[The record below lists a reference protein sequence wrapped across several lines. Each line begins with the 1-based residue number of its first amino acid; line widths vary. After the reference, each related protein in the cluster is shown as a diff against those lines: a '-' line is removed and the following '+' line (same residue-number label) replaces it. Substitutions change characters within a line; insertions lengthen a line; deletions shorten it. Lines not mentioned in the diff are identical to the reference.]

1 MTTTLPLLNWLLAS
15 TVALGL
21 LWLPY
26 RLALRSERCFGFN
39 RAYLLLA
46 PWLAMML
53 PLLHLGLPTWLFGP
67 SAGRA
72 SVLLPAV
79 WAVGQSAGATAGFAS
94 GWLTLSTVLWLL
106 YGAGAAFFGSVFVLR
121 VWRLWRLVRRWPR
134 QAQSG
139 YVLVLTGGQVPVSSF
154 GRWIFWD
161 DTAGWPAAEARQV
174 LAHELAHVRQ
184 GHSIDQLLAS
194 FSQIILWFNP
204 FSPLF
209 ARAQKLN
216 HEFMADAAATAEAYA
231 VSPAHYATL
240 LARHAAAGL
249 GIRGPFSPNP
259 LMHSYFHSPILT
271 RIAMLKTTL
280 PVRRWKQALVLPAV
294 VAALFLVAER
304 PAQAQPRPQAKQQ
317 LPPPPPPPGPA
328 ENAVMTAE
336 QRPEYPGG
344 LGQFMQDL
352 QAAIVYPPEAKKAKL
367 EGKVFA
373 SFVVGVDGH
382 IYKVALAAP
391 MKAPAGQAPAARAL
405 EAETMRALR
414 TLDKTW
420 TPGRD
425 GGHPVAV
432 SYTLPVGFALE
443 PTK

>member
-1 MTTTLPLLNWLLAS
+1 MTTTLPLLNWLLGS
-15 TVALGL
+15 TLALGL

-26 RLALRSERCFGFN
+26 RLALRTERCFGFN

-46 PWLAMML
+46 PWLAMAL
-53 PLLHLGLPTWLFGP
+53 PLLHLGLPAWLVAPGTEQT
-67 SAGRA
+67 

-79 WAVGQSAGATAGFAS
+79 WAAGAPVPNAAVSTLTPSTLIIWSYVAGMAFSS
-94 GWLTLSTVLWLL
+94 GIFLWRS
-106 YGAGAAFFGSVFVLR
+106 Y
-121 VWRLWRLVRRWPR
+121 RLWRLTRSWPR
-134 QAQSG
+134 QAQPG
-139 YVLVLTGGQVPVSSF
+139 YVLVLTGGQLPVSSF

-161 DTAGWPAAEARQV
+161 ETAGWPAAEARQV

-184 GHSIDQLLAS
+184 RHSLDQLATS
-194 FSQIILWFNP
+194 IVQIILWFNP
-204 FSPLF
+204 FAYLF

-216 HEFMADAAATAEAYA
+216 HEFLADAAATAEAHA

-249 GIRGPFSPNP
+249 GFRGTVRPAP
-259 LMHSYFHSPILT
+259 LTHSYFHSPILT

-391 MKAPAGQAPAARAL
+391 MKAPTAQAAAARAL
-405 EAETMRALR
+405 EAETLRALR

-432 SYTLPVGFALE
+432 SFTLPVGFALE
-443 PTK
+443 TGK